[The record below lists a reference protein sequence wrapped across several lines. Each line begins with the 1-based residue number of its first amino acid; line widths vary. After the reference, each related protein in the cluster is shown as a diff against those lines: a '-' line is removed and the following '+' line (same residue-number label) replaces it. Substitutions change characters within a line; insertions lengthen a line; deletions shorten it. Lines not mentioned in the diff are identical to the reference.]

1 MLNTIYRF
9 KLLIFTILITSSCF
23 TVSEQEQLLSNTEK
37 IRTGHPHCFED
48 ITGSRSG
55 KALDEAGFTLVS
67 WNIYKG
73 NKEGWVQDLLLLSD
87 SSDLILLQEAY
98 LTQALSQFLETSGHD
113 WDMISAFRYQGIHAG
128 VMTMGHTPPQ
138 SSCAQ
143 RVYEPLA
150 LLPKSSLV
158 TYYPIKNTQQTLLV
172 ANIHA
177 INFTLGI
184 GRFTQQ
190 LMEIKALL
198 AQHKGPIVFAG
209 DFNTWSDRREA
220 VLDQIIG
227 DEKLGLLKVE
237 FVSTVEH
244 LVWGHRL
251 DHIFFRGLKVISAE
265 IIPVE
270 SSDHYPL
277 KVHFEFVSNQ
287 EIKPIVGVGAGD

>member
-1 MLNTIYRF
+1 MQVD
-9 KLLIFTILITSSCF
+9 SS
-23 TVSEQEQLLSNTEK
+23 
-37 IRTGHPHCFED
+37 HCTKD
-48 ITGSRSG
+48 ITEPVIG
-55 KALDEAGFTLVS
+55 KTLDETEFTLAS

-73 NKEGWVQDLLLLSD
+73 NKEGWMEDLLLLSD

-98 LTQALSQFLETSGHD
+98 LTQELRQFLITTRHD
-113 WDMISAFRYQGIHAG
+113 WNMISAFRYQGIHAG
-128 VMTMGHTPPQ
+128 VMTMGHIPPIV
-138 SSCAQ
+138 SCSR

-158 TYYPIKNTQQTLLV
+158 TYYPIKNTQQTLLI

-177 INFTLGI
+177 INFTLGT
-184 GRFTQQ
+184 GRFSQQ
-190 LMEIKALL
+190 LMEIKSLL
-198 AQHKGPIVFAG
+198 AEHKGPIVFAG
-209 DFNTWSDRREA
+209 DFNTWSDQREA
-220 VLDQIIG
+220 VLEQIIG

-277 KVHFEFVSNQ
+277 KVHFEFVSNPD
-287 EIKPIVGVGAGD
+287 IKPVVEAGG